1 MKDVIGNTL
10 EIGDRV
16 VTTVSG
22 YEELQVRYI
31 HSFTPKKVRL
41 ASTPSLEFTAGIK
54 SPRQLVKVPNA

>member
-1 MKDVIGNTL
+1 MKDIIGNTL

-22 YEELQVRYI
+22 YEELQVRYV

-41 ASTPSLEFTAGIK
+41 SAHPNLEFTSYLK
-54 SPRQLVKVPNA
+54 SPRQLVKVPHV